1 MILRS
6 DVTTRIISGFN
17 NATRGVRIRFL
28 KIELKRGILEYRER
42 TGQYGCGL
50 RLEAVIRP
58 EICKLARRVNRTA
71 DKLKALDPDFPAE
84 SWKPYPE
91 G

>member
-1 MILRS
+1 MRNVLS
-6 DVTTRIISGFN
+6 TALKN
-17 NATRGVRIRFL
+17 LRIRLL

-50 RLEAVIRP
+50 RLAAVISP

-71 DKLKALDPDFPAE
+71 KKLKELDPDFPKE